1 MQSLND
7 LSSERGIKSFDY
19 SLPQDWFDAVLK
31 LTGESPSGHIVW
43 SYDWSIMG
51 HPQAID
57 ATGDRIIGRYASIV
71 R

>member
-43 SYDWSIMG
+43 CYDESIFG

-57 ATGDRIIGRYASIV
+57 VIGDRIIGRYAAIV